1 MLTVAH
7 RDALV
12 TTETL
17 PLEIKEALSVHQVF
31 RWKSYKVP
39 MVFDFQVF
47 TFSSLSI
54 EQNERW
60 LLSQGLEPAEL
71 GTGAH
76 AQHQAGAA
84 ESRG

>member
-1 MLTVAH
+1 MLTVVH
-7 RDALV
+7 CDTLV
-12 TTETL
+12 ATETL
-17 PLEIKEALSVHQVF
+17 PLEIKEVLGVHQVF

-47 TFSSLSI
+47 TFSSLST
-54 EQNERW
+54 EQNVRW
-60 LLSQGLEPAEL
+60 LLSQGLEP
-71 GTGAH
+71 